1 MKVKPTPPPE
11 DIMRRLV
18 SNGYRT
24 YIPSVGACKV
34 CGPVPILLTVV
45 DKRTGRRPVVDGECR
60 ALCRY
65 LDTSDC
71 LRWVLTCRCGG
82 EVYGNSF
89 DEVVREYIGRL
100 GVRCE
105 TIYETYS
112 EHISEMKI

>member
-11 DIMRRLV
+11 DIMRRLI
-18 SNGYRT
+18 SEGYRT

-45 DKRTGRRPVVDGECR
+45 DKRTGRRPDVDGECK

-65 LDTSDC
+65 LDTSDH

-100 GVRCE
+100 GVRGQ
-105 TIYETYS
+105 TVYETYS
-112 EHISEMKI
+112 EHT